1 MKKRFNFWTKTSIL
15 IVYLVIATGGIVR
28 MTGSGMGCPDWPKCF
43 GYYIPPTNIAELTWV
58 SEKIFEKGQMIIYN
72 GELKMSK
79 KDFIS
84 GSDFNPK
91 NWQDYTKH
99 DYSVFNPLH
108 TWVEFINRLIGV
120 VCGIS
125 VLILG
130 FYSIQFYK
138 NKPIITLLSL
148 LTIIAV
154 GFQAW
159 LGKIVVDSNLSPYS
173 ITIHML
179 MALLIISILIFIHFQ
194 NGNYK
199 KNNVKNIALKN
210 IVLLSL
216 IFTIIQIVIGTQVR
230 EFIDQQIIM
239 IGETKKNL
247 WLLVL
252 PSIFLTHRSF
262 SLLILTV
269 NFFVIY
275 LSRKINLNSKIIFWI
290 IGIIAIEIILGV
302 AMYYLHFPFSSQP
315 LHLLLATILFGA
327 QFFFYISI
335 RYINQNKI
343 KLFEIGSILKKVS
356 NETLTIQK
364 LLLFI
369 RLDIFKFS

>member
-1 MKKRFNFWTKTSIL
+1 MKKKFNFWTKTSIL
-15 IVYLVIATGGIVR
+15 LVYLVIATGGVVR

-43 GYYIPPTNIAELTWV
+43 GYYIPPTNIAQLTWI
-58 SEKIFEKGQMIIYN
+58 SQKIFKKGQMIIYKD
-72 GELKMSK
+72 ELKISK
-79 KDFIS
+79 NNFTSGLDF
-84 GSDFNPK
+84 DHK
-91 NWQDYTKH
+91 NWEDYTKH
-99 DYSVFNPLH
+99 DYSKFNPLH

-120 VCGIS
+120 ICGIS

-130 FYSIQFYK
+130 FYSLQFIK
-138 NKPIITLLSL
+138 NKPIITILSL

-159 LGKIVVDSNLSPYS
+159 LGKIVVDSNLNPYS

-179 MALLIISILIFIHFQ
+179 MALLIISILIFIYSL
-194 NGNYK
+194 NSNYK
-199 KNNVKNIALKN
+199 KNNVKSIALKN

-216 IFTIIQIVIGTQVR
+216 IFTTIQIVIGTQVR
-230 EFIDQQIIM
+230 EFIDEQIIM

-269 NFFVIY
+269 NFFIIY
-275 LSRKINLNSKIIFWI
+275 LSRKINLNSKIIFLI
-290 IGIIAIEIILGV
+290 LGIIAIEIILGI

-315 LHLLLATILFGA
+315 LHLLLATILFGV
-327 QFFFYISI
+327 QFYFYMSI
-335 RYINQNKI
+335 RKI
-343 KLFEIGSILKKVS
+343 SK
-356 NETLTIQK
+356 
-364 LLLFI
+364 
-369 RLDIFKFS
+369 

>member
-43 GYYIPPTNIAELTWV
+43 GYYVPPTNIAELTWA

-99 DYSVFNPLH
+99 EYSVFNPLH
-108 TWVEFINRLIGV
+108 TWIEFINRLIGV

-179 MALLIISILIFIHFQ
+179 MALLIISILIFICSL
-194 NGNYK
+194 NTNYK
-199 KNNVKNIALKN
+199 KENVKNITLRN
-210 IVLLSL
+210 TVLLSL
-216 IFTIIQIVIGTQVR
+216 ILTIIQIVIGTQVR
-230 EFIDQQIIM
+230 EFIDEQIIM

-269 NFFVIY
+269 NFFIIY
-275 LSRKINLNSKIIFWI
+275 ISRKINLNSKIIFWI
-290 IGIIAIEIILGV
+290 LGIIAIEIILGI

-315 LHLLLATILFGA
+315 VHLLLATILFGV
-327 QFFFYISI
+327 QFYFYMSI
-335 RYINQNKI
+335 RKI
-343 KLFEIGSILKKVS
+343 SK
-356 NETLTIQK
+356 
-364 LLLFI
+364 
-369 RLDIFKFS
+369 

>member
-1 MKKRFNFWTKTSIL
+1 MRKKFNFWTKTSIL
-15 IVYLVIATGGIVR
+15 LVYLVIATGGVVR

-43 GYYIPPTNIAELTWV
+43 GYYIPPTNISQLSWI
-58 SEKIFEKGQMIIYN
+58 SQKIFKKGQMIIYKD
-72 GELKMSK
+72 ELKISK
-79 KDFIS
+79 NNFTSGLDF
-84 GSDFNPK
+84 DDK
-91 NWQDYTKH
+91 NWEDYTKH
-99 DYSVFNPLH
+99 DYSKFNPLH

-120 VCGIS
+120 ICGIS

-130 FYSIQFYK
+130 FYSLQFFK

-159 LGKIVVDSNLSPYS
+159 LGKIVVDSNLNPYS

-179 MALLIISILIFIHFQ
+179 MALLIISILIFIYSL
-194 NGNYK
+194 NSNYK
-199 KNNVKNIALKN
+199 KNNVKSLALKN

-216 IFTIIQIVIGTQVR
+216 IFTTIQILIGTQVR
-230 EFIDQQIIM
+230 EFIDEQIVM
-239 IGETKKNL
+239 MGETKKNL

-269 NFFVIY
+269 NFFIIY
-275 LSRKINLNSKIIFWI
+275 ISRKINLNSKIIFWI
-290 IGIIAIEIILGV
+290 LGIIAIEIILGI

-315 LHLLLATILFGA
+315 LHLLLATILFGV
-327 QFFFYISI
+327 QFYFYMSI
-335 RYINQNKI
+335 RKI
-343 KLFEIGSILKKVS
+343 SK
-356 NETLTIQK
+356 
-364 LLLFI
+364 
-369 RLDIFKFS
+369 

>member
-15 IVYLVIATGGIVR
+15 IVYLVIATGGVVR

-43 GYYIPPTNIAELTWV
+43 GYYIPPMNVAELTWV
-58 SEKIFEKGQMIIYN
+58 PEKIFEKGQMIIYN
-72 GELKMSK
+72 DELKMSN

-159 LGKIVVDSNLSPYS
+159 LGKIVVDSNLSTYS

-179 MALLIISILIFIHFQ
+179 MALLIISILIFKYCLSS
-194 NGNYK
+194 NYK
-199 KNNVKNIALKN
+199 KNNVKSKALKN

-216 IFTIIQIVIGTQVR
+216 TFTIIQIVIGTQVR
-230 EFIDQQIIM
+230 EFIDEQIIF
-239 IGETKKNL
+239 IGEAKKNL
-247 WLLVL
+247 WLLVI

-315 LHLLLATILFGA
+315 LHLLLAAILFGV
-327 QFFFYISI
+327 QFFFYVSI
-335 RYINQNKI
+335 RNINKI
-343 KLFEIGSILKKVS
+343 NK
-356 NETLTIQK
+356 
-364 LLLFI
+364 
-369 RLDIFKFS
+369 

>member
-1 MKKRFNFWTKTSIL
+1 MRKKFNFWTKTSIL
-15 IVYLVIATGGIVR
+15 LVYLVIATGGVVR

-43 GYYIPPTNIAELTWV
+43 GYYIPPTNIAQLTWI
-58 SEKIFEKGQMIIYN
+58 SQKIFKKGQMIIYKD
-72 GELKMSK
+72 ELKISK
-79 KDFIS
+79 NNFTSGLDF
-84 GSDFNPK
+84 DHK
-91 NWQDYTKH
+91 NWEDYTKH
-99 DYSVFNPLH
+99 DYSKFNPLH

-120 VCGIS
+120 ICGIS

-130 FYSIQFYK
+130 FYSLQFIK
-138 NKPIITLLSL
+138 NKPIITILSL

-159 LGKIVVDSNLSPYS
+159 LGKIVVDSNLNPYS

-179 MALLIISILIFIHFQ
+179 MALLIISILIFIYSL
-194 NGNYK
+194 NSNYK
-199 KNNVKNIALKN
+199 KNNVKSIALKN

-216 IFTIIQIVIGTQVR
+216 IFTTIQIVIGTQVR
-230 EFIDQQIIM
+230 EFIDEQIIM

-269 NFFVIY
+269 NFFIIY
-275 LSRKINLNSKIIFWI
+275 ISRMINLNSKIIFWI
-290 IGIIAIEIILGV
+290 LGIIAIEIILGI

-315 LHLLLATILFGA
+315 LHLLLATILFGV
-327 QFFFYISI
+327 QFYFYMSI
-335 RYINQNKI
+335 RYISK
-343 KLFEIGSILKKVS
+343 
-356 NETLTIQK
+356 
-364 LLLFI
+364 
-369 RLDIFKFS
+369 

>member
-15 IVYLVIATGGIVR
+15 IVYLVIATGGVVR

-43 GYYIPPTNIAELTWV
+43 GYYIPPMNVAELTWV

-72 GELKMSK
+72 DELKMSN

-84 GSDFNPK
+84 GSNFNPK

-199 KNNVKNIALKN
+199 KNSVKNVALQN

-230 EFIDQQIIM
+230 EFIDEQIIM

-290 IGIIAIEIILGV
+290 IGIISIEIILGV

-315 LHLLLATILFGA
+315 LHLLLAAILFGV
-327 QFFFYISI
+327 QFFF
-335 RYINQNKI
+335 
-343 KLFEIGSILKKVS
+343 
-356 NETLTIQK
+356 
-364 LLLFI
+364 LLI
-369 RLDIFKFS
+369 YQEYK

>member
-1 MKKRFNFWTKTSIL
+1 MRKKFNFWTKTSIL
-15 IVYLVIATGGIVR
+15 LVYLVIATGGVVR

-43 GYYIPPTNIAELTWV
+43 GYYIPPTNIAQLTWI
-58 SEKIFEKGQMIIYN
+58 SQKIFKKGQMIIYKD
-72 GELKMSK
+72 ELKISK
-79 KDFIS
+79 NNFTSGLDF
-84 GSDFNPK
+84 DHK
-91 NWQDYTKH
+91 NWEDYTKH
-99 DYSVFNPLH
+99 DYSKFNPLH

-120 VCGIS
+120 ICGIS

-130 FYSIQFYK
+130 FYSLQFIK
-138 NKPIITLLSL
+138 NKPIITILSL

-159 LGKIVVDSNLSPYS
+159 LGKIVVDSNLNPYS

-179 MALLIISILIFIHFQ
+179 MALLIISILIFIYSL
-194 NGNYK
+194 NSNYK
-199 KNNVKNIALKN
+199 KNNVKSVALKN
-210 IVLLSL
+210 TVLLSL
-216 IFTIIQIVIGTQVR
+216 IFTTIQIAIGTQVR
-230 EFIDQQIIM
+230 EFIDEQIIM

-269 NFFVIY
+269 NFFIIY

-290 IGIIAIEIILGV
+290 LGIIAIEIILGI

-315 LHLLLATILFGA
+315 LHLLLATILFGV
-327 QFFFYISI
+327 QFYFYMSI
-335 RYINQNKI
+335 RKI
-343 KLFEIGSILKKVS
+343 SK
-356 NETLTIQK
+356 Q
-364 LLLFI
+364 
-369 RLDIFKFS
+369 

>member
-15 IVYLVIATGGIVR
+15 IVYLVIATGGVVR

-43 GYYIPPTNIAELTWV
+43 GYYIPPMNVAELTWV
-58 SEKIFEKGQMIIYN
+58 PEKIFEKGQMIIYN
-72 GELKMSK
+72 DELKMSN

-138 NKPIITLLSL
+138 NKLIITLLSL

-199 KNNVKNIALKN
+199 KNSVKNVALQN

-230 EFIDQQIIM
+230 EFIDEQIIM

-315 LHLLLATILFGA
+315 LHLLLAAILFGV
-327 QFFFYISI
+327 QFFFYVSI
-335 RYINQNKI
+335 RNINKI
-343 KLFEIGSILKKVS
+343 NK
-356 NETLTIQK
+356 
-364 LLLFI
+364 
-369 RLDIFKFS
+369 

>member
-72 GELKMSK
+72 DELKMSK

-148 LTIIAV
+148 LTIMAV

-315 LHLLLATILFGA
+315 LHLLLATILFGV
-327 QFFFYISI
+327 QFFFYLSIS
-335 RYINQNKI
+335 NTNK
-343 KLFEIGSILKKVS
+343 
-356 NETLTIQK
+356 
-364 LLLFI
+364 
-369 RLDIFKFS
+369 

>member
-72 GELKMSK
+72 DELKMSK

-138 NKPIITLLSL
+138 KKPIITFLSL

-315 LHLLLATILFGA
+315 LHLLLATILFGV
-327 QFFFYISI
+327 QFFFYVSIS
-335 RYINQNKI
+335 NTNK
-343 KLFEIGSILKKVS
+343 
-356 NETLTIQK
+356 
-364 LLLFI
+364 
-369 RLDIFKFS
+369 

>member
-72 GELKMSK
+72 DELKMSK
-79 KDFIS
+79 KDFTS

-148 LTIIAV
+148 LTIVAV

-230 EFIDQQIIM
+230 EFIDEQIIM

-315 LHLLLATILFGA
+315 LHLLLATILFGV
-327 QFFFYISI
+327 QFFFYVSFS
-335 RYINQNKI
+335 NTNK
-343 KLFEIGSILKKVS
+343 
-356 NETLTIQK
+356 
-364 LLLFI
+364 
-369 RLDIFKFS
+369 

>member
-72 GELKMSK
+72 DELKMSK
-79 KDFIS
+79 KDFTS

-148 LTIIAV
+148 LTIVAV

-247 WLLVL
+247 WLIVL

-315 LHLLLATILFGA
+315 LHLLLATILFGV
-327 QFFFYISI
+327 QFFFYVSFS
-335 RYINQNKI
+335 NTNK
-343 KLFEIGSILKKVS
+343 
-356 NETLTIQK
+356 
-364 LLLFI
+364 
-369 RLDIFKFS
+369 

>member
-15 IVYLVIATGGIVR
+15 IVYLVIATGGVVR

-43 GYYIPPTNIAELTWV
+43 GYYIPPMNVAELTWV

-72 GELKMSK
+72 DELKMSN

-138 NKPIITLLSL
+138 NKLIITLLSL

-199 KNNVKNIALKN
+199 KNNVKNVALKN

-230 EFIDQQIIM
+230 EFVDEQIIM

-315 LHLLLATILFGA
+315 LHLLLAAILFGV
-327 QFFFYISI
+327 QFFFYVSI
-335 RYINQNKI
+335 RNINK
-343 KLFEIGSILKKVS
+343 
-356 NETLTIQK
+356 
-364 LLLFI
+364 
-369 RLDIFKFS
+369 

>member
-15 IVYLVIATGGIVR
+15 IVYLVIATGGVVR

-43 GYYIPPTNIAELTWV
+43 GYYIPPMNVAELTWV

-72 GELKMSK
+72 DELKMSN

-138 NKPIITLLSL
+138 NKLIITLLSL

-199 KNNVKNIALKN
+199 KICVKNVALQN

-230 EFIDQQIIM
+230 EFIDEQIIV

-315 LHLLLATILFGA
+315 LHLLLAAILFGV
-327 QFFFYISI
+327 QFFFYVSI
-335 RYINQNKI
+335 RNINKI
-343 KLFEIGSILKKVS
+343 NK
-356 NETLTIQK
+356 
-364 LLLFI
+364 
-369 RLDIFKFS
+369 

>member
-1 MKKRFNFWTKTSIL
+1 MRKKFNFWTKTSIL
-15 IVYLVIATGGIVR
+15 LVYLVIATGGVVR

-43 GYYIPPTNIAELTWV
+43 GYYIPPTNIAQLTWI
-58 SEKIFEKGQMIIYN
+58 SQKIFKKGQMIIYKD
-72 GELKMSK
+72 ELKISK
-79 KDFIS
+79 NNFTS
-84 GSDFNPK
+84 GLNFDHK
-91 NWQDYTKH
+91 NWEDYTKH
-99 DYSVFNPLH
+99 DYSKFNPLH

-120 VCGIS
+120 ICGIS

-130 FYSIQFYK
+130 FYSLQFFK
-138 NKPIITLLSL
+138 NKPIITILSL

-159 LGKIVVDSNLSPYS
+159 LGKIVVDSNLNPYS

-179 MALLIISILIFIHFQ
+179 MALLIISILIFIYSL
-194 NGNYK
+194 NSNYK
-199 KNNVKNIALKN
+199 KNNVKSVALKN
-210 IVLLSL
+210 TVLLSL
-216 IFTIIQIVIGTQVR
+216 IFTTIQIAIGTQVR
-230 EFIDQQIIM
+230 EFIDEQIIM

-269 NFFVIY
+269 NFFIIY

-290 IGIIAIEIILGV
+290 LGIIAIEIILGI

-315 LHLLLATILFGA
+315 LHLLLATILFGV
-327 QFFFYISI
+327 QFYFYMSI
-335 RYINQNKI
+335 RKI
-343 KLFEIGSILKKVS
+343 SK
-356 NETLTIQK
+356 
-364 LLLFI
+364 
-369 RLDIFKFS
+369 

>member
-58 SEKIFEKGQMIIYN
+58 SEKIFEKGQMIIHN
-72 GELKMSK
+72 DELKMSK
-79 KDFIS
+79 KDFTS

-148 LTIIAV
+148 LTIMAV

-199 KNNVKNIALKN
+199 KNNVKHIALKN

-239 IGETKKNL
+239 IGERKKNL

-315 LHLLLATILFGA
+315 LHLLLATILFGV
-327 QFFFYISI
+327 QFFFYVSFS
-335 RYINQNKI
+335 NTNK
-343 KLFEIGSILKKVS
+343 
-356 NETLTIQK
+356 
-364 LLLFI
+364 
-369 RLDIFKFS
+369 

>member
-43 GYYIPPTNIAELTWV
+43 GYYIPPMNVAELTWV
-58 SEKIFEKGQMIIYN
+58 PEKIFEKGQMIIYN
-72 GELKMSK
+72 DELKMSN

-138 NKPIITLLSL
+138 NKLIITLLSL

-199 KNNVKNIALKN
+199 KNSVKNVALQN

-230 EFIDQQIIM
+230 EFIDEQIIM

-315 LHLLLATILFGA
+315 LHLLLAAILFGV
-327 QFFFYISI
+327 QFFFYVSI
-335 RYINQNKI
+335 RNINKI
-343 KLFEIGSILKKVS
+343 NK
-356 NETLTIQK
+356 
-364 LLLFI
+364 
-369 RLDIFKFS
+369 

>member
-72 GELKMSK
+72 DELKMSK
-79 KDFIS
+79 KDFTS

-138 NKPIITLLSL
+138 
-148 LTIIAV
+148 
-154 GFQAW
+154 
-159 LGKIVVDSNLSPYS
+159 
-173 ITIHML
+173 
-179 MALLIISILIFIHFQ
+179 
-194 NGNYK
+194 K
-199 KNNVKNIALKN
+199 K
-210 IVLLSL
+210 
-216 IFTIIQIVIGTQVR
+216 
-230 EFIDQQIIM
+230 
-239 IGETKKNL
+239 
-247 WLLVL
+247 
-252 PSIFLTHRSF
+252 THH
-262 SLLILTV
+262 
-269 NFFVIY
+269 N
-275 LSRKINLNSKIIFWI
+275 
-290 IGIIAIEIILGV
+290 
-302 AMYYLHFPFSSQP
+302 
-315 LHLLLATILFGA
+315 
-327 QFFFYISI
+327 
-335 RYINQNKI
+335 
-343 KLFEIGSILKKVS
+343 LFESIDNNSSWIPSMVG
-356 NETLTIQK
+356 
-364 LLLFI
+364 
-369 RLDIFKFS
+369 

>member
-1 MKKRFNFWTKTSIL
+1 MRKKFNFWTKTSIL
-15 IVYLVIATGGIVR
+15 LVYLVIATGGVVR

-43 GYYIPPTNIAELTWV
+43 GYYIPPTNIAQLTWI
-58 SEKIFEKGQMIIYN
+58 SQKIFKKGQMIIYKD
-72 GELKMSK
+72 ELKISK
-79 KDFIS
+79 NNFTSGLDF
-84 GSDFNPK
+84 DDK
-91 NWQDYTKH
+91 NWEDYTKH
-99 DYSVFNPLH
+99 DYSKFNPLH

-120 VCGIS
+120 ICGIS

-130 FYSIQFYK
+130 FYSLQFFK

-159 LGKIVVDSNLSPYS
+159 LGKIVVDSNLNPYS

-179 MALLIISILIFIHFQ
+179 MALLIISILIFIYSL
-194 NGNYK
+194 NSNYK
-199 KNNVKNIALKN
+199 KNNVKSIALKN

-216 IFTIIQIVIGTQVR
+216 IFTTIQIAIGTQVR
-230 EFIDQQIIM
+230 EFIDEQIIM

-269 NFFVIY
+269 NFFIIY
-275 LSRKINLNSKIIFWI
+275 ISRKINLNSKIIFWI
-290 IGIIAIEIILGV
+290 LGIIAIEIILGI

-315 LHLLLATILFGA
+315 VHLLLATILFGV
-327 QFFFYISI
+327 QFYFYMSI
-335 RYINQNKI
+335 RKI
-343 KLFEIGSILKKVS
+343 SK
-356 NETLTIQK
+356 
-364 LLLFI
+364 
-369 RLDIFKFS
+369 

>member
-1 MKKRFNFWTKTSIL
+1 MRKKLNFWTKTSIL
-15 IVYLVIATGGIVR
+15 LVYLVIATGGVVR

-43 GYYIPPTNIAELTWV
+43 GYYIPPTNIAQLTWI
-58 SEKIFEKGQMIIYN
+58 SQKIFKKGQMIIYKD
-72 GELKMSK
+72 ELKISK
-79 KDFIS
+79 NNFTS
-84 GSDFNPK
+84 GLNFDHK

-99 DYSVFNPLH
+99 DYSKFNPLH

-120 VCGIS
+120 ICGIS

-130 FYSIQFYK
+130 FYSLQFFK

-159 LGKIVVDSNLSPYS
+159 LGKIVVDSNLNPYS

-179 MALLIISILIFIHFQ
+179 MALLIISILIFIYSL
-194 NGNYK
+194 NTNYK
-199 KNNVKNIALKN
+199 KNNVKSVSLKN
-210 IVLLSL
+210 TVLLSL
-216 IFTIIQIVIGTQVR
+216 IFTTIQIAIGTQVR
-230 EFIDQQIIM
+230 EFIDEQIVM
-239 IGETKKNL
+239 MGETKKNL

-269 NFFVIY
+269 NFFIIY
-275 LSRKINLNSKIIFWI
+275 ISRKINLNSKIIFWI
-290 IGIIAIEIILGV
+290 LGIIAIEIILGI

-315 LHLLLATILFGA
+315 LHLLLATILFGV
-327 QFFFYISI
+327 QFYFYMSI
-335 RYINQNKI
+335 RKI
-343 KLFEIGSILKKVS
+343 SK
-356 NETLTIQK
+356 
-364 LLLFI
+364 
-369 RLDIFKFS
+369 

>member
-1 MKKRFNFWTKTSIL
+1 MRKKFNFWTKTSIL
-15 IVYLVIATGGIVR
+15 LVYLVIATGGVVR

-43 GYYIPPTNIAELTWV
+43 GYYIPPTNIAQLTWISQKV
-58 SEKIFEKGQMIIYN
+58 FKKGQMIIYKD
-72 GELKMSK
+72 ELKISK
-79 KDFIS
+79 NNFTSGLDF
-84 GSDFNPK
+84 DHK
-91 NWQDYTKH
+91 NWEDYTKH
-99 DYSVFNPLH
+99 DYSKFNPLH

-120 VCGIS
+120 ICGIS

-130 FYSIQFYK
+130 FYSLQFIK
-138 NKPIITLLSL
+138 NKPIITILSL

-159 LGKIVVDSNLSPYS
+159 LGKIVVDSNLNPYS

-179 MALLIISILIFIHFQ
+179 MALLIISILIFIYSL
-194 NGNYK
+194 NSNYK
-199 KNNVKNIALKN
+199 KNNVKSIALKN

-216 IFTIIQIVIGTQVR
+216 IFTTIQIVIGTQVR
-230 EFIDQQIIM
+230 EFIDEQIIM

-269 NFFVIY
+269 NFFIIY
-275 LSRKINLNSKIIFWI
+275 ISRMINLNSKIIFWI
-290 IGIIAIEIILGV
+290 LGIIVIEIILGI

-315 LHLLLATILFGA
+315 LHLLLATILFGV
-327 QFFFYISI
+327 QFYFYMSI
-335 RYINQNKI
+335 RYISK
-343 KLFEIGSILKKVS
+343 
-356 NETLTIQK
+356 
-364 LLLFI
+364 
-369 RLDIFKFS
+369 

>member
-1 MKKRFNFWTKTSIL
+1 MRKKFNFWTKTSIL
-15 IVYLVIATGGIVR
+15 IVYLVIATGGVVR

-43 GYYIPPTNIAELTWV
+43 GYYVPPTNIAELSWM
-58 SEKIFEKGQMIIYN
+58 SKKIFKKGQMIILKD
-72 GELKMSK
+72 ELKISK
-79 KDFIS
+79 NNFTS
-84 GSDFNPK
+84 GSSFNPK
-91 NWQDYTKH
+91 NWEDYTKH
-99 DYSVFNPLH
+99 DYSKFNPLH

-120 VCGIS
+120 ICGIS

-130 FYSIQFYK
+130 FYSLQFYK
-138 NKPIITLLSL
+138 SKPIKTLLSL

-159 LGKIVVDSNLSPYS
+159 LGKIVVDSNLNPYS

-179 MALLIISILIFIHFQ
+179 MALLIISILIFIYSLDRNHKQ
-194 NGNYK
+194 NNL
-199 KNNVKNIALKN
+199 ISITLKN

-230 EFIDQQIIM
+230 EFIDEQIIM

-269 NFFVIY
+269 NFFIIY

-290 IGIIAIEIILGV
+290 LGVIAIEIILGI

-315 LHLLLATILFGA
+315 LHLLLATILFGL
-327 QFFFYISI
+327 QFYFYTSV
-335 RYINQNKI
+335 RYINQKNN
-343 KLFEIGSILKKVS
+343 LVS
-356 NETLTIQK
+356 RE
-364 LLLFI
+364 
-369 RLDIFKFS
+369 

>member
-1 MKKRFNFWTKTSIL
+1 MKKRFNLWTKTSIL

-72 GELKMSK
+72 DELKMSK
-79 KDFIS
+79 KDFTS

-148 LTIIAV
+148 LTIMAV

-199 KNNVKNIALKN
+199 KNNVKNLALKN

-315 LHLLLATILFGA
+315 LHLLLATILFGV
-327 QFFFYISI
+327 QFFFYVSIS
-335 RYINQNKI
+335 NTNK
-343 KLFEIGSILKKVS
+343 
-356 NETLTIQK
+356 
-364 LLLFI
+364 
-369 RLDIFKFS
+369 

>member
-15 IVYLVIATGGIVR
+15 IVYLVIATGGVVR

-43 GYYIPPTNIAELTWV
+43 GYYIPPMNVAELTWV

-72 GELKMSK
+72 DELKMSN

-138 NKPIITLLSL
+138 NKLIITLLSL

-199 KNNVKNIALKN
+199 KNNVKNVALKN

-230 EFIDQQIIM
+230 EFIDEQIIV

-315 LHLLLATILFGA
+315 LHLLLAAILFGV
-327 QFFFYISI
+327 QFFFYVSI
-335 RYINQNKI
+335 RNINKI
-343 KLFEIGSILKKVS
+343 NK
-356 NETLTIQK
+356 
-364 LLLFI
+364 
-369 RLDIFKFS
+369 

>member
-1 MKKRFNFWTKTSIL
+1 MRKKFNFWTKTSIL
-15 IVYLVIATGGIVR
+15 LVYLVIATGGVVR

-43 GYYIPPTNIAELTWV
+43 GYYIPPTNIAQLTWI
-58 SEKIFEKGQMIIYN
+58 SQKIFKKGQMIIYKD
-72 GELKMSK
+72 ELKISK
-79 KDFIS
+79 NNFTSGLDF
-84 GSDFNPK
+84 DHK
-91 NWQDYTKH
+91 NWEDYTKH
-99 DYSVFNPLH
+99 DYSKFNPLH

-120 VCGIS
+120 ICGIS

-130 FYSIQFYK
+130 FYSLQFIK
-138 NKPIITLLSL
+138 NKPIITILSL

-159 LGKIVVDSNLSPYS
+159 LGKIVVDSNLNPYS

-179 MALLIISILIFIHFQ
+179 MALLIISILIFIYSL
-194 NGNYK
+194 NSNYK
-199 KNNVKNIALKN
+199 KNNVKSIALKN

-216 IFTIIQIVIGTQVR
+216 IFTTIQIVIGTQVR
-230 EFIDQQIIM
+230 EFIDEQIIM

-269 NFFVIY
+269 NFFIIY
-275 LSRKINLNSKIIFWI
+275 ISRKINLNSKIIFWI
-290 IGIIAIEIILGV
+290 LGIIAIEIILGI

-315 LHLLLATILFGA
+315 LHLLLATILFGV
-327 QFFFYISI
+327 QFYFYMSI
-335 RYINQNKI
+335 RKI
-343 KLFEIGSILKKVS
+343 SK
-356 NETLTIQK
+356 
-364 LLLFI
+364 
-369 RLDIFKFS
+369 

>member
-72 GELKMSK
+72 DELKMSK

-138 NKPIITLLSL
+138 KKPIITFLSL

-230 EFIDQQIIM
+230 EFIDEQIIM

-269 NFFVIY
+269 NFFLIY

-315 LHLLLATILFGA
+315 LHLLLATILFGV
-327 QFFFYISI
+327 QFFFYVSFS
-335 RYINQNKI
+335 NTNK
-343 KLFEIGSILKKVS
+343 
-356 NETLTIQK
+356 
-364 LLLFI
+364 
-369 RLDIFKFS
+369 

>member
-1 MKKRFNFWTKTSIL
+1 MKKRFNLWTKTSIL

-72 GELKMSK
+72 DELKMSK
-79 KDFIS
+79 KDFTS

-199 KNNVKNIALKN
+199 KNNVKNLALKN

-315 LHLLLATILFGA
+315 LHLLLATILFGV
-327 QFFFYISI
+327 QFFFYVSIS
-335 RYINQNKI
+335 NTNK
-343 KLFEIGSILKKVS
+343 
-356 NETLTIQK
+356 
-364 LLLFI
+364 
-369 RLDIFKFS
+369 

>member
-1 MKKRFNFWTKTSIL
+1 MKKRFNLWIKASIL
-15 IVYLVIATGGIVR
+15 LVYLVIATGGVVR

-43 GYYIPPTNIAELTWV
+43 GYYVPPTNIADLTWM
-58 SEKIFEKGQMIIYN
+58 SQKLFKKGQMIIYN
-72 GELKMSK
+72 DKLKVSK

-84 GSDFNPK
+84 GSSFNTQ
-91 NWQDYTKH
+91 NWEGYTKH
-99 DYSVFNPLH
+99 DYSKFNPLH

-120 VCGIS
+120 ICGIS

-130 FYSIQFYK
+130 FYSLQFFK

-159 LGKIVVDSNLSPYS
+159 LGKIVVDSNLNPYS
-173 ITIHML
+173 ITIHLL
-179 MALLIISILIFIHFQ
+179 MALLIISILIFICSL
-194 NGNYK
+194 NSNYK
-199 KNNVKNIALKN
+199 KNNVKSIALKN

-216 IFTIIQIVIGTQVR
+216 ILTIIQIVIGTQVR
-230 EFIDQQIIM
+230 EFIDEQIIM

-269 NFFVIY
+269 NFFIIY
-275 LSRKINLNSKIIFWI
+275 ISRKINLNSKIIFWI
-290 IGIIAIEIILGV
+290 LGIIAIEIILGI

-315 LHLLLATILFGA
+315 VHLLLATILFGV
-327 QFFFYISI
+327 QFYFYMSI
-335 RYINQNKI
+335 RNINQNNKI
-343 KLFEIGSILKKVS
+343 DSKE
-356 NETLTIQK
+356 
-364 LLLFI
+364 
-369 RLDIFKFS
+369 

>member
-15 IVYLVIATGGIVR
+15 IVYLVIATGGVVR

-43 GYYIPPTNIAELTWV
+43 GYYIPPMNVAELTWV
-58 SEKIFEKGQMIIYN
+58 PEKIFEKGQMIIYN
-72 GELKMSK
+72 DELKMSN

-199 KNNVKNIALKN
+199 KNSVKNVALQN

-230 EFIDQQIIM
+230 EFIDEQIIM

-290 IGIIAIEIILGV
+290 IGIIAIKIILGV

-315 LHLLLATILFGA
+315 LHLLLAAILFGV
-327 QFFFYISI
+327 QFYFYVSI
-335 RYINQNKI
+335 RSI
-343 KLFEIGSILKKVS
+343 KK
-356 NETLTIQK
+356 
-364 LLLFI
+364 
-369 RLDIFKFS
+369 

>member
-148 LTIIAV
+148 LTIITV

-199 KNNVKNIALKN
+199 KNNVKNLALKN

-247 WLLVL
+247 WLLFL

-315 LHLLLATILFGA
+315 LHLLLATILFGV
-327 QFFFYISI
+327 QFFFYVSIS
-335 RYINQNKI
+335 NTNK
-343 KLFEIGSILKKVS
+343 
-356 NETLTIQK
+356 
-364 LLLFI
+364 
-369 RLDIFKFS
+369 